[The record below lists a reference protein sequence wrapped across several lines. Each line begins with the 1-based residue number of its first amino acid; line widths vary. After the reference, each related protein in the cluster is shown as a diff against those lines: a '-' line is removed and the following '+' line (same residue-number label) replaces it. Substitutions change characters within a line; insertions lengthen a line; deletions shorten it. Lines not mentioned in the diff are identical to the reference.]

1 MWGKYLNIE
10 FIAFCVIITLCIYFY
25 FKRGKKKIP
34 NSPSSI
40 YKEILNILKDD
51 EENDDYDDELLPNQK
66 PKNKKKTLKSEN
78 RCKQIFERLFDKEF
92 PSVRPSF
99 LRNPVTGHNLELDG
113 YNEELKLAFEYNG
126 KQHSAYVPH
135 FHRAGPK
142 EFIYQ
147 TKKDAYKSKICKMKG
162 IELIQIP
169 HYIHFDNLESY
180 IIKNLKRI
188 KRFSSYF

>member
-1 MWGKYLNIE
+1 MWGKYLNLE
-10 FIAFCVIITLCIYFY
+10 FVGFCIVIALCVYFY
-25 FKRGKKKIP
+25 FKHDKKKI
-34 NSPSSI
+34 NPSSI
-40 YKEILNILKDD
+40 YKQITNILKEDL
-51 EENDDYDDELLPNQK
+51 EDYITIEDTQDFYPKQ
-66 PKNKKKTLKSEN
+66 KNKKKTLKSEN
-78 RCKQIFERLFDKEF
+78 RCKEIFERLFNKEF

-99 LRNPVTGHNLELDG
+99 LKNPVTGHNLELDG
-113 YNEELKLAFEYNG
+113 YNEELQLAFEYNG

-147 TKKDAYKSKICKMKG
+147 TKKDAYKSKICKMRG

-188 KRFSSYF
+188 KRFSNYF